1 MGVTLEKISASKPRR
16 PCQKHLLS
24 KLLLKNQELP
34 LLCLGNC
41 ERSPNYFHRKLP
53 NHFRINI
60 SSVLRF
66 GYTKTILGLTD
77 LSMHLSACK
86 HPGKLATRRPVN
98 FRTGFKMCVC
108 KTVQPT
114 AISWRY
120 LSLLRYIYIYVS
132 NITSLSLYFDII
144 YTCIITY
151 SKPLSKV
158 IFEKIHSIDE
168 CHPRNKN
175 ITFKSI

>member
-132 NITSLSLYFDII
+132 NITSLSLSILISYIHV
-144 YTCIITY
+144 
-151 SKPLSKV
+151 LSHIRNLCQRSFLKR
-158 IFEKIHSIDE
+158 SIA
-168 CHPRNKN
+168 
-175 ITFKSI
+175 